1 MLLKRKN
8 LTRRCSQPPAGVAQD
23 FYDSNLLSRCHARS
37 RQRWLILFSLGPNRR
52 ILCLPDAFD
61 SLPRG
66 QESLTTVSG
75 YRAMVRLLEYY
86 FHVDSEFPV
95 GAILGELAS
104 GFWADG
110 LPGDP
115 AVWTR
120 WLESIDETQRR
131 DSTKA

>member
-1 MLLKRKN
+1 
-8 LTRRCSQPPAGVAQD
+8 
-23 FYDSNLLSRCHARS
+23 
-37 RQRWLILFSLGPNRR
+37 
-52 ILCLPDAFD
+52 
-61 SLPRG
+61 
-66 QESLTTVSG
+66 
-75 YRAMVRLLEYY
+75 MVRLLEYY